1 LLDENGLCTV
11 HGPTSGA
18 VLPRTCADYP
28 RLYRDSVGDT
38 ELVWALSC
46 PQVAKLVCMSP
57 DGRVSIRPE
66 DGQSEEAAKRHRVLE
81 GYNEARGECI
91 ADVFATVCGRFS
103 GETALAGRADHSV
116 AASLA
121 AEPAAVGVCEIA
133 VAFWRTFLEHCAD
146 SCGAPRAS
154 AMFRAL
160 AQMDAGV
167 RAVAATAT
175 ETGIRRPLRSIGG
188 HLLWSVLEPGRSCM
202 GAVVEAAVYL
212 AIIRIMTI
220 SGIVGASRSP
230 AAPLAPLIE
239 ATYITYRYI
248 VQNRAVRQHMRRT
261 AQRVAGNVRAVEAI
275 LWLLRV
281 TPEPV
286 VTGS

>member
-1 LLDENGLCTV
+1 
-11 HGPTSGA
+11 
-18 VLPRTCADYP
+18 
-28 RLYRDSVGDT
+28 
-38 ELVWALSC
+38 
-46 PQVAKLVCMSP
+46 
-57 DGRVSIRPE
+57 
-66 DGQSEEAAKRHRVLE
+66 
-81 GYNEARGECI
+81 
-91 ADVFATVCGRFS
+91 
-103 GETALAGRADHSV
+103 
-116 AASLA
+116 
-121 AEPAAVGVCEIA
+121 
-133 VAFWRTFLEHCAD
+133 
-146 SCGAPRAS
+146 
-154 AMFRAL
+154 
-160 AQMDAGV
+160 
-167 RAVAATAT
+167 
-175 ETGIRRPLRSIGG
+175 
-188 HLLWSVLEPGRSCM
+188 M